1 MSVHGH
7 AHAWRGAAPRSEDVS
22 FAGSRGAALAG
33 VIEWPPHDKPRA
45 WAIFAH
51 CFTCGKNSLAATRI
65 SRALAERGIATLRFD
80 FTGLGESGGEFGV
93 AGFAADVA
101 DLVAAA
107 HWLAAT
113 HGQPSLLLGHSL
125 GGTAALMAA
134 GELRDVAAV
143 VTIGAPA
150 AARHVLRHVQSVG
163 KEKASQVP
171 VKIGGRSFHVRTE
184 FLDALHR
191 WDGAQALPKL
201 SGALLVMHAPA
212 DDVIDVE
219 QAHAIYKAA
228 AHPKSFVSLDGA
240 DHLLSRQSDADYVA
254 DVVGVW
260 VTRYLAAEP
269 AADGANG
276 DPLDL
281 RPGDVWVG
289 EHDGGFWRAMRAGR
303 HHIDADE
310 PAELG
315 GGDRGPTP
323 YDLLLMSLGS
333 CTSMTLRQYA
343 QRKGYPLRDVQIRL
357 KHERVHA
364 TDCAA
369 CDGRDG
375 RVELISREVV
385 LDGPLSQAQRVDL
398 LRIADRCPVHR
409 TLEGRPVITSRLGY
423 D

>member
-1 MSVHGH
+1 M
-7 AHAWRGAAPRSEDVS
+7 
-22 FAGSRGAALAG
+22 LAG
-33 VIEWPPHDKPRA
+33 VIEWPPHGKPRA

-80 FTGLGESGGEFGV
+80 FTGLGESGGEFGD

-134 GELRDVAAV
+134 GELPGVAAV

-150 AARHVLRHVQSVG
+150 TAQHVLRHIQPTGDVRNT
-163 KEKASQVP
+163 QVL
-171 VKIGGRSFHVRTE
+171 VKIGGRGFHVHAE
-184 FLDALHR
+184 FLNTLNR
-191 WDGAQALPKL
+191 WDGSQALPKL
-201 SGALLVMHAPA
+201 PGALLVMHAPA
-212 DDVIDVE
+212 DDVVGVE
-219 QAHAIYKAA
+219 QAHSIYKAA
-228 AHPKSFVSLDGA
+228 AHPKSFVSLDDA

-254 DVVGVW
+254 DVVGAW
-260 VTRYLAAEP
+260 VSRYLPAELAAEG
-269 AADGANG
+269 ADVESDG
-276 DPLDL
+276 L
-281 RPGDVWVG
+281 RAGEVWVG
-289 EHDGGFWRAMRAGR
+289 EHERVFWRAMRAGR

-385 LDGPLSQAQRVDL
+385 LDGPLSQAQREDL